1 MLIRCSV
8 EKFPLWSVA
17 QKFTGFFS
25 KYAKK
30 KINKNKLLLLKKK
43 NHSVMEK
50 EIWFF
55 SVSHYHILKEDL
67 IWSQGIPE
75 NVTKITYDKTILSV
89 TFISKTIDKGVYNL
103 IKCY

>member
-30 KINKNKLLLLKKK
+30 NSIQINYFYKKK
-43 NHSVMEK
+43 NHSVVEK

-55 SVSHYHILKEDL
+55 SVSHYLILKEYL

>member
-1 MLIRCSV
+1 M
-8 EKFPLWSVA
+8 
-17 QKFTGFFS
+17 QK
-25 KYAKK
+25 KK
-30 KINKNKLLLLKKK
+30 KINKNKLLLLKK

-75 NVTKITYDKTILSV
+75 NVTKITYYKTILSV